1 MMKYEIKL
9 KKSKNIFIA
18 LHGTGGNEMDLIN
31 LVQEI
36 HNDSIYIGLRGNVIE
51 NGMNRFFKRISF
63 GVFDESN
70 IRDETK
76 KILKFLEHL
85 ESKYNLYDKNWN
97 LIGYSNGA
105 NMASSLIFHSPKF
118 FKKAFLFNPMKPFK
132 KFDYPDLSNV
142 KVFISSGQ
150 NDPIVKESET
160 MELID
165 LYKSLNTRLK
175 IVWTNHGHKIP
186 YNSILKAKKWFVDEN

>member
-1 MMKYEIKL
+1 MMKYEIRL

-70 IRDETK
+70 IRKETK

-105 NMASSLIFHSPKF
+105 NMASSLIFILQNSL
-118 FKKAFLFNPMKPFK
+118 KKLF
-132 KFDYPDLSNV
+132 Y
-142 KVFISSGQ
+142 
-150 NDPIVKESET
+150 
-160 MELID
+160 LI
-165 LYKSLNTRLK
+165 L
-175 IVWTNHGHKIP
+175 
-186 YNSILKAKKWFVDEN
+186 